1 MTGELA
7 TPLREQA
14 MQTLQE
20 STVMLK
26 VACNLIEQG
35 NRKEAQRLQDAARA
49 KREVS
54 VMLMAQAT
62 ALENSGSED
71 FSGHVQN
78 SARGDN

>member
-7 TPLREQA
+7 TPLRERA
-14 MQTLQE
+14 METLQE

-35 NRKEAQRLQDAARA
+35 NRKEAERLKNLARA

-54 VMLMAQAT
+54 VMLMAQAK
-62 ALENSGSED
+62 ALENG
-71 FSGHVQN
+71 
-78 SARGDN
+78 ARDEFTGTVAENQYRRN

>member
-7 TPLREQA
+7 LPLRERA
-14 MQTLQE
+14 METLQE

-35 NRKEAQRLQDAARA
+35 NRKEAERLKNLARA

-54 VMLMAQAT
+54 VMLMAQAK
-62 ALENSGSED
+62 ALENG
-71 FSGHVQN
+71 
-78 SARGDN
+78 ARDEFIGTVAENHYRHN

>member
-7 TPLREQA
+7 TPLRERA
-14 MQTLQE
+14 MENLQQ

-26 VACNLIEQG
+26 VACNLMEQG
-35 NRKEAQRLQDAARA
+35 NRREAKRLQDAARA

-62 ALENSGSED
+62 ALEKGAPRV
-71 FSGHVQN
+71 FSRPN
-78 SARGDN
+78 EENPARNN

>member
-7 TPLREQA
+7 TPLRERA
-14 MQTLQE
+14 MENLQE

-26 VACNLIEQG
+26 VACNLMEQG
-35 NRKEAQRLQDAARA
+35 NRREAQRLQDAARA

-62 ALENSGSED
+62 ALEQGGSRGFSRYED
-71 FSGHVQN
+71 KPSRN
-78 SARGDN
+78 N